1 MRSKRIFHAVP
12 WVVAALLLGGCGS
25 SYQARSV
32 DIKGA
37 MLVNPA
43 LLERGTGDQ
52 ALYRYVNPRFSV
64 AKYTKIIIEPVLIAK
79 EGELEPSERDNY
91 QKLANNAYVYLRL
104 ELAKE
109 LQIVSKPEA
118 GTLDLQMAIH
128 DADSSKPV
136 RNVLSSVTP
145 FGIGVNA
152 VTYGVTGKQSG
163 VGEITAEF
171 RGTDAVTG
179 ELLFAALDR
188 RVGGKAMKGVWDTWY
203 NADEA
208 LKYWAKRGA
217 FLLCQQKG
225 KQDCEEP

>member
-1 MRSKRIFHAVP
+1 MKNRL
-12 WVVAALLLGGCGS
+12 VVCALFAGLALLLCSCGS

-32 DIKGA
+32 EIKNA

-43 LLERGTGDQ
+43 LLEKGSGDQ
-52 ALYRYVNPRFSV
+52 ALYRYVNPRFNV
-64 AKYTKIIIEPVLIAK
+64 PKYSKIIIQPVLIAK
-79 EGELEPSERDNY
+79 EGELEPSEKENY

-118 GTLDLQMAIH
+118 DTLDLQMAIR

-136 RNVLSSVTP
+136 RNLLSSVTP
-145 FGIGVNA
+145 IGLGISA
-152 VTYGVTGKQSG
+152 VTYSVTGKQSG

-171 RGTDAVTG
+171 RLTDAVTG
-179 ELLFAALDR
+179 ELLFAALDK
-188 RVGGKAMKGVWDTWY
+188 RVGGKALQGVWDTWY

-208 LKYWAKRGA
+208 LKYWAKRAA
-217 FLLCQQKG
+217 FLYCKQRGG
-225 KQDCEEP
+225 KDCAEP

>member
-1 MRSKRIFHAVP
+1 MKNRPVCCALLAGV
-12 WVVAALLLGGCGS
+12 ALLLCSCGS

-32 DIKGA
+32 DIKGS

-43 LLERGTGDQ
+43 LLEKGTGDQ
-52 ALYRYVNPRFSV
+52 ALYRYVNPRFNV
-64 AKYTKIIIEPVLIAK
+64 AKYSKIIIQPVFIAK
-79 EGELEPSERDNY
+79 EGELGPSERENY

-104 ELAKE
+104 ELSKE
-109 LQIVSKPEA
+109 LQIVSKPED

-136 RNVLSSVTP
+136 RNILSSVTP
-145 FGIGVNA
+145 IGIGLNA

-171 RGTDAVTG
+171 RVTDAVTG
-179 ELLFAALDR
+179 ELLFAALDK

-208 LKYWAKRGA
+208 LKYWAKRA
-217 FLLCQQKG
+217 SFVLCQQKG
-225 KQDCEEP
+225 REDCEEP

>member
-1 MRSKRIFHAVP
+1 MKKRAVCC
-12 WVVAALLLGGCGS
+12 ALFAGLALLLCSCGS

-32 DIKGA
+32 DIKNS

-43 LLERGTGDQ
+43 LLEKGSGDQ
-52 ALYRYVNPRFSV
+52 ALYRYVNPRFNV
-64 AKYTKIIIEPVLIAK
+64 AKYSKIIIEPVVIAK
-79 EGELEPSERDNY
+79 EGELEPSEKENY

-104 ELAKE
+104 ELAKQ
-109 LQIVSKPEA
+109 LLIVNKPGA
-118 GTLDLQMAIH
+118 DALDLQMAIH

-145 FGIGVNA
+145 FGIGINA
-152 VTYGVTGKQSG
+152 VKYGATGKQSG

-171 RGTDAVTG
+171 RLTDAATG

-188 RVGGKAMKGVWDTWY
+188 RVGGKAIKGVWNTWY

-208 LKYWAKRGA
+208 LKYWAKRAA
-217 FLLCQQKG
+217 FLFCQQKG
-225 KQDCEEP
+225 NKDCEEP